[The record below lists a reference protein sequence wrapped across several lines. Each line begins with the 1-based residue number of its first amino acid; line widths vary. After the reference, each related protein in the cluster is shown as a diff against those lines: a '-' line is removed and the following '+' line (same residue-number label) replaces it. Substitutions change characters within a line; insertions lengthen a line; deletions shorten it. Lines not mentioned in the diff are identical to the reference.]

1 MLTTGKGN
9 ITKVNIVQ
17 ETLTADGAGSFTS
30 VWTTIYFNITCR
42 FNALPKREE
51 IIAYNKT
58 TVFANQ
64 YVYLMYLSAIKE
76 GNRLIKTDDGREFEV
91 KLIQDWDE
99 DRNYMK
105 LAVLEVGRNE

>member
-9 ITKVNIVQ
+9 ITKVNITQWVSVP
-17 ETLTADGAGSFTS
+17 DGAGGFVDT
-30 VWTTIYFNITCR
+30 WAAIYFNITCR

-76 GNRLIKTDDGREFEV
+76 GDRLIKTDDSREFEV